1 MKKQYQVLLIDDHLI
16 TIDAYKSVLEM
27 MPEEFIIT
35 EAQDIDSALAK
46 MKSQPQ
52 LLPFDI
58 AFVDIQLP
66 KSTATKLESG
76 EELALALRKM
86 FPDIKIIIPTQH
98 NQPERIRFIV
108 NSINPE
114 ALLLKDEFR
123 SLHISNAVQAVLNNE
138 LYFSPKVYSVLRMT
152 DLKLDVYDLKIL
164 SCLARGVKIKD
175 MPSYIPLS
183 HRAIEDR
190 KSNLMITF
198 NIPKGK
204 NELLIAVAKE
214 KGLI

>member
-27 MPEEFIIT
+27 MPDKFIIT
-35 EAQDIDSALAK
+35 EAYNIDSALAK

-66 KSTATKLESG
+66 KSLTTKLESG
-76 EELALALRKM
+76 EELALELRKI
-86 FPDIKIIIPTQH
+86 FPDIKIIVPTQH
-98 NQPERIRFIV
+98 NQPERIRYIV
-108 NSINPE
+108 NSINPD

-123 SLHISNAVQAVLNNE
+123 SYHISNAVQAVLNNE

-164 SCLARGVKIKD
+164 NCLARGVKIKD

>member
-1 MKKQYQVLLIDDHLI
+1 MKQQYQVLLIDDHLI

-27 MPEEFIIT
+27 MSEEFIIT
-35 EAQDIDSALAK
+35 EAQDIDSALTK

-58 AFVDIQLP
+58 AFVDIHLP
-66 KSTATKLESG
+66 KSRTTNLESG
-76 EELALALRKM
+76 EELALELRKK

-98 NQPERIRFIV
+98 NQAERIRYII
-108 NSINPE
+108 NSVGPD

-123 SLHISNAVQAVLNNE
+123 SSQISNAVHAVLNNE

-152 DLKLDVYDLKIL
+152 DLQLDVYDLKIL

-190 KSNLMITF
+190 KSNLMIKLDV
-198 NIPKGK
+198 PPRD
-204 NELLIAVAKE
+204 NETLIAVAKE

>member
-1 MKKQYQVLLIDDHLI
+1 MKRHYQVLLIEDHLI
-16 TIDAYKSVLEM
+16 TLDAYKGVLEM

-35 EAQDIDSALAK
+35 EAQNIDSALAK

-58 AFVDIQLP
+58 AFVDIHLP
-66 KSTATKLESG
+66 KSITTNLESG
-76 EELALALRKM
+76 EELALELRKK
-86 FPDIKIIIPTQH
+86 FPKIKIIIPTQH
-98 NQPERIRFIV
+98 NQAERIRYII
-108 NSINPE
+108 NSVNPE

-123 SLHISNAVQAVLNNE
+123 SSHISNAVQAVLNNE

-190 KSNLMITF
+190 KSNLMIKLDV
-198 NIPKGK
+198 PPRD
-204 NELLIAVAKE
+204 NETLIAVAKE

>member
-1 MKKQYQVLLIDDHLI
+1 MKQQYQVLLIEDHLI
-16 TIDAYKSVLEM
+16 TLDAYKSVLEM
-27 MPEEFIIT
+27 MSEEFIIT
-35 EAQDIDSALAK
+35 EAQNIDSALAK

-58 AFVDIQLP
+58 AFVDIHLP
-66 KSTATKLESG
+66 KSTTTTIDSG
-76 EELALALRKM
+76 EELAMELRKK
-86 FPDIKIIIPTQH
+86 FPAIKIIVPTQH
-98 NQPERIRFIV
+98 NQAERIRYII
-108 NSINPE
+108 NSVNPE

-123 SLHISNAVQAVLNNE
+123 SSHISSAVQAILNNE
-138 LYFSPKVYSVLRMT
+138 LYFSPKVYSLLRMT

-190 KSNLMITF
+190 KSNLMIKLDV
-198 NIPKGK
+198 PPRD
-204 NELLIAVAKE
+204 NEKLIAVAKE